1 MAWDAGW
8 YEAIARQGYAT
19 LGTQSVRFFPLW
31 PLLARWVHGLGVP
44 IPWVL
49 AIGASALW
57 FGALVAVDQLAVAAG
72 FSARVASSSLWL
84 LSLVPGAVATVLG
97 YAEPLLVLLVA
108 AALTCVLRVRNGG
121 ERNALLWS
129 SAIIAG
135 YLAALTRPVGVL
147 LCLPIA
153 LEAWRRR
160 GSGQR
165 GLGVAAALAPVVG
178 LLTYLWWCN
187 HRFSSWL
194 LPLRVQTEA
203 SHHGGL
209 TNPIS
214 GVVGDLSEAVHGHP
228 SVILHL
234 PWVALALVLCVVT
247 FKRAPLS
254 LAVYSSAI
262 VLVALSGHNLDSFER
277 YLLAAPPLFMVA
289 AGALRS
295 TRVRIA
301 VFVLLAALLLAWSIL
316 VFSNVIVP

>member
-8 YEAIARQGYAT
+8 YEAIARQGYAA

-31 PLLARWVHGLGVP
+31 PLAARAVHGLGVP
-44 IPWVL
+44 VPWAL
-49 AIGASALW
+49 AIGASVLW

-72 FSARVASSSLWL
+72 FSPRVASSSLWL
-84 LSLVPGAVATVLG
+84 MSLVPGAVATVLG
-97 YAEPLLVLLVA
+97 YAEPLLVLFVA
-108 AALTCVLRVRNGG
+108 TALACVLRVRSGG
-121 ERNALLWS
+121 GRSALLWTS
-129 SAIIAG
+129 VIVAG
-135 YLAALTRPVGVL
+135 YLAALTRPIGVL

-160 GSGQR
+160 RTQSVS
-165 GLGVAAALAPVVG
+165 LGVTAALAPVAG
-178 LLTYLWWCN
+178 LITYLWWCR
-187 HRFSSWL
+187 HQFGSWL
-194 LPLRVQTEA
+194 LPLKVQTEA

-214 GVVGDLSEAVHGHP
+214 GLVGDLNEAMHGHP

-234 PWVALALVLCVVT
+234 PWVAVALVLCLVA

-289 AGALRS
+289 AGSLRS
-295 TRVRIA
+295 ERIRIA
-301 VFVLLAALLLAWSIL
+301 VFVLLGSLLLAWSIL